1 MVFAKQ
7 PLPLL
12 NRIQQAK
19 QLSLDLELITASPR
33 VSLLQQVAT
42 AFVASPRSFLQ
53 GKQSGVAPTSPSQPH
68 LLSQEPGNPS
78 AEAPDRSTPLAGCF
92 TQQTRAEPHPWSSP
106 LTACAPAHSPPTN
119 PTADQPRPTPQQEPT
134 TASPR
139 LFLQAPAPTAFVAG
153 HS

>member
-1 MVFAKQ
+1 MNGA
-7 PLPLL
+7 
-12 NRIQQAK
+12 
-19 QLSLDLELITASPR
+19 
-33 VSLLQQVAT
+33 
-42 AFVASPRSFLQ
+42 
-53 GKQSGVAPTSPSQPH
+53 APTSPFPTLH
-68 LLSQEPGNPS
+68 ESQEPGNPS

-153 HS
+153 HSSLVGAITTGAAPTFKSHRVSTSIPTVRVVYVFAKHYSLKY